1 MLPALA
7 HVVHVVSSDNS
18 AAFQEASDTLVQ
30 DLVRNGVARRDI
42 NLLSVAEYLELAP
55 DAADMRLIVSL
66 GTEAFRQVNAR
77 NTKAAVLAALIPRL
91 SFERVLQEAIKKPAA
106 GTNVSALYLDQ
117 PFGRQLDLLRMA
129 LPLTRRIGVLW
140 GPESI
145 GQQGMLNIAL
155 QARGMESSEGLYSEG
170 RPLIDALRAALQGTE
185 VLLAVADNSVFNT
198 NTVANI
204 LLTSYRAKTP
214 VFAFS
219 PAYVKAGALL
229 AVHSTATQAGHQV
242 ATMTAHYLQTGS
254 LPTSQYPN
262 EYTVTTNEY
271 VARSLGLTLDAKVL
285 SERLHKLEH
294 PEKKP

>member
-42 NLLSVAEYLELAP
+42 DLLSVAEYLELSP

-117 PFGRQLDLLRMA
+117 PFGRQLDLLRLA
-129 LPLTRRIGVLW
+129 LPSTRRIGVLW

-185 VLLAVADNSVFNT
+185 VLFAVADNAVFNT

-229 AVHSTATQAGHQV
+229 AVHSTATQAGHQL